1 MARLDFSK
9 THTGTETMIK
19 FNYKLPKSAIFNPEK
34 AQALFGTQMTSTIN
48 DIVSVIKIN
57 IQNEAPVGATSQL
70 RNTIG
75 STVTPK
81 RGVVFTGVDYAVV
94 IEKGRKAAPV
104 AKAANE
110 SLKKWMQTTRKGR
123 SFLLNVRKMMM
134 EKRKTNP
141 STEQVMKSALYVLKR
156 SMKRKKREPNPFF
169 DRGID
174 KSKAVIKRLSRELL
188 KLIAAGMVK

>member
-57 IQNEAPVGATSQL
+57 IQNEAPVGDTAQL

-75 STVTPK
+75 TTVSQR
-81 RGVVFTGVDYAVV
+81 RGTVFTGVDYAIVV
-94 IEKGRKAAPV
+94 EQGRAAGKRQPPSDALINWLRRTAKGQ
-104 AKAANE
+104 
-110 SLKKWMQTTRKGR
+110 SLFGK
-123 SFLLNVRKMMM
+123 
-134 EKRKTNP
+134 
-141 STEQVMKSALYVLKR
+141 MKSKNPRITYKSAAYVLSR
-156 SMKRKKREPNPFF
+156 SIGKKGIKANPFF
-169 DRGID
+169 DRGIN
-174 KSKAVIKRLSRELL
+174 KSRAVISKLSRSLL
-188 KLIAAGMVK
+188 KLITAGMVK